1 VSACIDIMYHIRI
14 SQDGKG
20 VYVSTL
26 GIDRVDGELY
36 SFYNSVDEL
45 PQWVQERLSVL
56 TMLSLPPPTSEVD
69 KVGSRMGPNSYW
81 VY

>member
-1 VSACIDIMYHIRI
+1 VNTGKDIVYHLRI
-14 SQDGKG
+14 SQDSKS

-26 GIDRVDGELY
+26 GMDRVDGELY
-36 SFYNSVDEL
+36 SYYNSVDEL

-56 TMLSLPPPTSEVD
+56 TMLSLPPPTCEVD
-69 KVGSRMGPNSYW
+69 TIGSRMGPNSYW

>member
-1 VSACIDIMYHIRI
+1 MSACIDIMYHIRI